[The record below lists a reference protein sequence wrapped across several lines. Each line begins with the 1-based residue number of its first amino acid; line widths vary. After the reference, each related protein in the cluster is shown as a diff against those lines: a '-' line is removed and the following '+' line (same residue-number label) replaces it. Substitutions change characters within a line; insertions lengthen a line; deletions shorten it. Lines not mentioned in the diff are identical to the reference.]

1 MDGSPLGTV
10 GPKKKPICKLDS
22 VSMALERLEKG
33 MVMTK
38 IDDKVVSLLVD
49 LSLPFLERLY
59 ALLPG

>member
-1 MDGSPLGTV
+1 
-10 GPKKKPICKLDS
+10 
-22 VSMALERLEKG
+22 MALERLEKG